1 MSLDYLTLNIIYN
14 IKKNEF
20 TFKGDVKKE
29 AQSTLIS
36 EFLRSQIGAGEDNEK
51 ANVKDIYH
59 ITLKWFPENDKF
71 EVIYDAGNKG
81 LRDGIL
87 HYALQKF

>member
-1 MSLDYLTLNIIYN
+1 MSLDHLTLNIIYN
-14 IKKNEF
+14 IKKNKF

-29 AQSTLIS
+29 AYSDLIC
-36 EFLRSQIGAGEDNEK
+36 EFLRSQIGAGEDDGK
-51 ANVKDIYH
+51 ANVRDVYK
-59 ITLKWFPENDKF
+59 ITLKWFPENDRF
-71 EVIYDAGNKG
+71 EVSYDTGNKG